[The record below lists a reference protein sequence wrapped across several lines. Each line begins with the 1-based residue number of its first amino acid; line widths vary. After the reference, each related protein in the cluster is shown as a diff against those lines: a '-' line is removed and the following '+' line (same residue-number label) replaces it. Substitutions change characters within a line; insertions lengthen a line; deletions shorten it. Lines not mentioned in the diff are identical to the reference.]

1 MRKFTQFVL
10 ITAAIMA
17 APSAFAEMKIAV
29 LNYQM
34 ALLESDAAKQYAVD
48 AEKKFGPQLN
58 KLKNLERDAKALQ
71 DKLVSNGSKMS
82 QGDREKAELD
92 FKQKARDFQFRHG
105 HRTWRRGRR
114 QAAIRHHPPG
124 DRADEPAALM
134 MSTLSYTLGQL
145 AAHVG
150 AEVRGDAD
158 LPIQGLATLQE
169 AGPAQLSFL
178 ANPQYRKYL
187 PESRAGAVL
196 LTAAD
201 ADGFAGTAL
210 VVANPYLAYASLS
223 HLFDRKPKAAAG
235 IHPTAIVAADAEVDP
250 SASVG
255 AYAVIESGARIGAGV
270 SIGAH
275 CVIGARSVIGEGGWL
290 APRVTLYHDV
300 TIGARVSIQS
310 GAVIGGEGFGFA
322 NEKGV
327 WQKIAQIGGVTI
339 GDDVEI
345 GANTTID
352 RGALSDTLIGNGVKL
367 DNQIM
372 IAHNVQIGDHTAMAA
387 CVGISGSA
395 KIGRHCM
402 LAGGVGLVGHI
413 EICDNVFVTGMTMV
427 TRSITEPGSYSSGTA
442 MQPAAE
448 WKKSAARIRQ
458 LDDMARRLQQ
468 LEKRLAAVT
477 SSGDASSDA

>member
-1 MRKFTQFVL
+1 
-10 ITAAIMA
+10 
-17 APSAFAEMKIAV
+17 
-29 LNYQM
+29 
-34 ALLESDAAKQYAVD
+34 
-48 AEKKFGPQLN
+48 
-58 KLKNLERDAKALQ
+58 
-71 DKLVSNGSKMS
+71 
-82 QGDREKAELD
+82 
-92 FKQKARDFQFRHG
+92 
-105 HRTWRRGRR
+105 
-114 QAAIRHHPPG
+114 
-124 DRADEPAALM
+124 M

-150 AEVRGDAD
+150 AELRGDAD

-275 CVIGARSVIGEGGWL
+275 CVIGARSEIGEAGWL